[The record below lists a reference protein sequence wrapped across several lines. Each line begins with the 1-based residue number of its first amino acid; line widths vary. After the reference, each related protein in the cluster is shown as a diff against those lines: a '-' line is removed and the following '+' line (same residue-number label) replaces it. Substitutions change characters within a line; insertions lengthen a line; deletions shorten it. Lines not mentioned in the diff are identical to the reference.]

1 MTLLKEILSLK
12 EDSPIEIVLGTDGP
26 HIYEHIKKVLQ
37 EKAEPVLNAY
47 LASLKIREE
56 LQKVTSIEMLER
68 VEIVYMTLEFKELVA
83 ELIDGFVELTTEQRV
98 WLFTVFL
105 NSFYHGAAAHITPY
119 FNGRYEQLQNKGKIV
134 KSSFLNTLTP
144 EDFNNNAIMNHQRK
158 R

>member
-1 MTLLKEILSLK
+1 MTALKDILDLRG
-12 EDSPIEIVLGTDGP
+12 ESPIEIVLGKNGP
-26 HIYEHIKKVLQ
+26 ALYEEIKKVLQ
-37 EKAEPVLNAY
+37 DKAEPVLNDY

-56 LQKVTSIEMLER
+56 LQKVTTVEQLEG
-68 VEIVYMTLEFKELVA
+68 VEIEYMTISFKELVA
-83 ELIDGFVELTTEQRV
+83 GLIDGFPTLTTEQRV

-144 EDFNNNAIMNHQRK
+144 EDFNNNALMNHQRK
-158 R
+158 